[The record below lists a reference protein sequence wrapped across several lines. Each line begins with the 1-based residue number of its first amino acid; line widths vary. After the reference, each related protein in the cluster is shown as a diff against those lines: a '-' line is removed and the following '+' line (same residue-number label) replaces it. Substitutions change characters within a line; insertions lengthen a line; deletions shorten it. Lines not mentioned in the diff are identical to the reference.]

1 MKNGLTTIDNKEI
14 IALRRK
20 THFGYQEHPCLSK
33 LSEQQ
38 YQELRENEFFIVLLG
53 GPYDI
58 TGDEQDD
65 YLDDLVRKNINHPT
79 IDWENIKKYYVERY
93 IEESSRKIPV
103 TTRFDPIVE
112 REKWLIEM
120 RVKDIRQVL
129 NVIDKYENSI
139 QNDTFCL
146 Y

>member
-1 MKNGLTTIDNKEI
+1 MNTIDNKEI

-38 YQELRENEFFIVLLG
+38 YQELREIDFLIVLLG
-53 GPYDI
+53 GQHDI
-58 TGDEQDD
+58 TG
-65 YLDDLVRKNINHPT
+65 DDLVRKNINHPT

>member
-1 MKNGLTTIDNKEI
+1 MENGLTTTDNTEI

-20 THFGYQEHPCLSK
+20 AHFGYQEHPCLSQ

-38 YQELRENEFFIVLLG
+38 YRELREIDFLIVLLG

>member
-1 MKNGLTTIDNKEI
+1 MTTIDNTEI

-20 THFGYQEHPCLSK
+20 KCFGYQEHPCLSQ

-38 YQELRENEFFIVLLG
+38 YRELREIDFLIVLLG

-93 IEESSRKIPV
+93 IEESSRTIPV